1 MSGELILPLLPATLK
16 FHGVVP
22 SRYKRRAMP
31 SSTPEEQVDAN
42 EIAALHHDMLR
53 FARLQ
58 LRDAQ
63 AAEDAVQEAIA
74 AALASRERYA
84 GRATLKTWV
93 FSILRNKIIDVIRD
107 RARHPTQSY
116 DDEIDIS
123 IDAQF
128 NHRGHWRKEERPS
141 GWVKPEQHLEDEQF
155 WRVFE
160 ACMNYLPE
168 NTARVFMMRE
178 MLDLET
184 QEICAELAI
193 SESNCWVILHRA
205 RSRLRLC
212 LTENW
217 FEGED
222 AG

>member
-1 MSGELILPLLPATLK
+1 MPGELILSFLPAKLGV
-16 FHGVVP
+16 HGVV
-22 SRYKRRAMP
+22 SSHHKRRAMP

-58 LRDAQ
+58 LRDEQ
-63 AAEDAVQEAIA
+63 AAEDAVQEAIT
-74 AALASRERYA
+74 AALTSRQQYA
-84 GRATLKTWV
+84 GRSKLKTWV

-116 DDEIDIS
+116 DEEIDNK

-128 NHRGHWRKEERPS
+128 DQRGHWRKEERPTS
-141 GWVKPEQHLEDEQF
+141 WAKPEQNLEDEQF

-160 ACMNYLPE
+160 ACMDYLPE

-178 MLDLET
+178 MLGLET
-184 QEICAELAI
+184 EEICIELAI

-205 RSRLRLC
+205 RSKLRLC

-217 FEGED
+217 FAGEG
-222 AG
+222 A